1 MLHKYVTQTSQ
12 TCDTEK
18 LENALVSACSG
29 GLQITHR
36 LELRRLV
43 TSLWHDAEM
52 KKQSTSYQNHV
63 EPLKA
68 LTNFKANLQRRK
80 KASDTLSSSRLM
92 KITEPALA
100 ILLSDIANTFR
111 DETDDFTQIDFGNA
125 KHVEL
130 LKAAIEY
137 HIPIMT

>member
-43 TSLWHDAEM
+43 TSLWYDVEM
-52 KKQSTSYQNHV
+52 NKHEISNQQEAVTIIRSLIDRI
-63 EPLKA
+63 E
-68 LTNFKANLQRRK
+68 
-80 KASDTLSSSRLM
+80 
-92 KITEPALA
+92 ITPGEKRGDP
-100 ILLSDIANTFR
+100 
-111 DETDDFTQIDFGNA
+111 Q
-125 KHVEL
+125 V
-130 LKAAIEY
+130 
-137 HIPIMT
+137 